1 MLESI
6 RGMKDYLNNFAV
18 SLASALKDAG
28 IAAPW
33 CGKDEKNNP
42 KNCRIPKLFP
52 FDNLYVESSVD
63 K

>member
-1 MLESI
+1 
-6 RGMKDYLNNFAV
+6 MKDYLNNFAV